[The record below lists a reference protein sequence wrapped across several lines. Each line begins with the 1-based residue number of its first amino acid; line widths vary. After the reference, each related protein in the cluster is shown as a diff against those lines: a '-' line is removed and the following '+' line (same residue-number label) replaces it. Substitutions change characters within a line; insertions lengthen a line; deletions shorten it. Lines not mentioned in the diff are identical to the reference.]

1 LEEVTVD
8 NRDKLNNGQKDSISP
23 SNAGAKTRKRSR
35 MWLLIVISFGAV
47 AVCVCLSLVALL
59 FVAAGAFTTS
69 ADNQDDWLALSD
81 AYMQAMA
88 AKDVGTAYQL
98 FSQEARRE
106 MGQSEFTGPLEG
118 PLFAL
123 FDGYEDL
130 DIGSWQ
136 INYYF
141 PEGKTVELTG
151 YISYRENVEGSYEA
165 ILVEEDGQ
173 WKIHWFY
180 VSVAPEKINDFAKGS
195 IP

>member
-1 LEEVTVD
+1 MD
-8 NRDKLNNGQKDSISP
+8 NRDKLNNGQKDSNSP
-23 SNAGAKTRKRSR
+23 NNAEAKTRKRSR
-35 MWLLIVISFGAV
+35 TWLLIVISFAAV

-59 FVAAGAFTTS
+59 FVAARAFITS

-81 AYMQAMA
+81 AYMQSMA
-88 AKDVGTAYQL
+88 AKDVETAYQL

-106 MGQSEFTGPLEG
+106 MGQSEFAGLLEG

-130 DIGSWQ
+130 NIGSWQ
-136 INYYF
+136 INLNY

-151 YISYRENVEGSYEA
+151 YISYLENVEGRYEA

-173 WKIHWFY
+173 WKIYWFY
-180 VSVAPEKINDFAKGS
+180 VSVAPEKINDFAK
-195 IP
+195 

>member
-1 LEEVTVD
+1 MD
-8 NRDKLNNGQKDSISP
+8 NRDKQNNRQKDSNSP
-23 SNAGAKTRKRSR
+23 SNAEAKTRKRSR
-35 MWLLIVISFGAV
+35 IWLLIVISFVAV

-59 FVAAGAFTTS
+59 FVAARAFITS

-88 AKDVGTAYQL
+88 AKDVETAYQL

-106 MGQSEFTGPLEG
+106 MGQSEFAGLLEG

-136 INYYF
+136 INFNY

-151 YISYRENVEGSYEA
+151 YISYLENVEGSYEA
-165 ILVEEDGQ
+165 ILVEEDGH
-173 WKIHWFY
+173 WEIYWFY
-180 VSVAPEKINDFAKGS
+180 VSVAPEKINDFAK
-195 IP
+195 